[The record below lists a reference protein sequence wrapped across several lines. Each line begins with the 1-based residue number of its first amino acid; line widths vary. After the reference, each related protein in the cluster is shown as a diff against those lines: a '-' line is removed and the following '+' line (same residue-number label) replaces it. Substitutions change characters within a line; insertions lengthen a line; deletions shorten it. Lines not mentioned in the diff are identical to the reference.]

1 MYFSKIAVVLS
12 VAVSALALPALE
24 APKQKRAG
32 VLTVQDYADFQVSD
46 GVAGNAL
53 AEVQAN
59 FPVSISA
66 IRLYSLQRVLTLK
79 QIDENDLANVDP
91 DDLDIIKA
99 ARVTA
104 EAAETDAGGFND
116 AIDAAGDGAAAD
128 ALQVGKIKNKVL
140 KLKLEVL
147 ALQIDQAVNGNDN
160 SAKID
165 EETTKLNKN
174 IQLDEDAAGETSQS
188 VDFTGDD
195 SP

>member
-1 MYFSKIAVVLS
+1 MYFSKIAVILS

-32 VLTVQDYADFQVSD
+32 VLTVQNYADFQVSD

-59 FPVSISA
+59 FP
-66 IRLYSLQRVLTLK
+66 
-79 QIDENDLANVDP
+79 IDENDLANVDP
-91 DDLDIIKA
+91 ADLDIIKA

-116 AIDAAGDGAAAD
+116 AIAAAGKGAAAD
-128 ALQVGKIKNKVL
+128 ALQVGKTKNKVL

-147 ALQIDQAVNGNDN
+147 ALQIDQAINGKDN
-160 SAKID
+160 SAKITA
-165 EETTKLNKN
+165 ETTKLNKN
-174 IQLDEDAAGETSQS
+174 IQLDEDAAGDASQS
-188 VDFTGDD
+188 VDFSGDD
-195 SP
+195 SA